1 MKILHTS
8 DWHLGQNFY
17 NKSRKNEHERFLQW
31 LLEQVTEHD
40 IDAIIV
46 AGDIFD
52 TSTPPSYAREM
63 YNKFVVDSNKIGC
76 QLVLLGGN
84 HDSVSVLKETQQL
97 LKYMGAD
104 VIPNTRLLEQ
114 VTEHDIDA
122 IIVAGDIFD
131 TSTPPSYAREMYNK
145 FVVDSNKTGCQLVL
159 LGGNHDSVSV
169 LKETQQLLKYMGADV
184 IPNTNEDHA
193 TQVVELKGKN
203 GDVEALV
210 CAIPFIRPRDVLTSQ
225 AGVTGVERQK
235 QLGNAIKQHY
245 QSVYDAAVE
254 KRATFENS
262 EHMPRLLEQVTEH
275 DIDAI
280 IVAGDIFDTSTPPSY
295 AREMYNKFVVDSNK
309 IGCQLVLLGG
319 NHDSVSVLKET
330 QQLLKYMGADVIP
343 NTNEDHATQVV
354 ELKGKNGDVEALV
367 CAIPFI
373 RPRDVLTSQAGVT
386 GVERQKQLGDAI
398 KQHYQSVYDAAV
410 EKRATFENSEHMP
423 IIATGHLTA
432 MGVQQSD

>member
-31 LLEQVTEHD
+31 LLEQVTDHD

-63 YNKFVVDSNKIGC
+63 YNKFVVDSK
-76 QLVLLGGN
+76 
-84 HDSVSVLKETQQL
+84 
-97 LKYMGAD
+97 
-104 VIPNTRLLEQ
+104 
-114 VTEHDIDA
+114 
-122 IIVAGDIFD
+122 
-131 TSTPPSYAREMYNK
+131 
-145 FVVDSNKTGCQLVL
+145 
-159 LGGNHDSVSV
+159 
-169 LKETQQLLKYMGADV
+169 
-184 IPNTNEDHA
+184 
-193 TQVVELKGKN
+193 
-203 GDVEALV
+203 
-210 CAIPFIRPRDVLTSQ
+210 
-225 AGVTGVERQK
+225 
-235 QLGNAIKQHY
+235 
-245 QSVYDAAVE
+245 
-254 KRATFENS
+254 
-262 EHMPRLLEQVTEH
+262 
-275 DIDAI
+275 
-280 IVAGDIFDTSTPPSY
+280 
-295 AREMYNKFVVDSNK
+295 K

-354 ELKGKNGDVEALV
+354 ELKGKGGEVEALV

-373 RPRDVLTSQAGVT
+373 RPRDVLTSQAGVS

-398 KQHYQSVYDAAV
+398 KQHYKDVYDAAV
-410 EKRATFENSEHMP
+410 EKRDTFANRDTMP

-432 MGVQQSD
+432 MGVKQSDSVRDIYVGNLDGFAADGFPNADYIALGHIHRPQVVAKREHIRYCGSPIPLSFDELKSQKQVCVVEFVEGERTISQLSVPTFQPLAEIKGDLSEIESQLNQYIGLEEGQSVWLSIEVQAQDYLSDLQERMRTLTEGLNVEVLQLRRARERRNQSLEQESAETLAELTPMDVFEKRIALEEFESDTEKARLERMTVKFKQVIVEVSHGTDDLNGTEE

>member
-31 LLEQVTEHD
+31 
-40 IDAIIV
+40 
-46 AGDIFD
+46 
-52 TSTPPSYAREM
+52 
-63 YNKFVVDSNKIGC
+63 
-76 QLVLLGGN
+76 
-84 HDSVSVLKETQQL
+84 
-97 LKYMGAD
+97 
-104 VIPNTRLLEQ
+104 
-114 VTEHDIDA
+114 
-122 IIVAGDIFD
+122 
-131 TSTPPSYAREMYNK
+131 
-145 FVVDSNKTGCQLVL
+145 
-159 LGGNHDSVSV
+159 
-169 LKETQQLLKYMGADV
+169 
-184 IPNTNEDHA
+184 
-193 TQVVELKGKN
+193 
-203 GDVEALV
+203 
-210 CAIPFIRPRDVLTSQ
+210 
-225 AGVTGVERQK
+225 
-235 QLGNAIKQHY
+235 
-245 QSVYDAAVE
+245 
-254 KRATFENS
+254 
-262 EHMPRLLEQVTEH
+262 LLEQVTEH

-386 GVERQKQLGDAI
+386 GVERQKQLGM
-398 KQHYQSVYDAAV
+398 QS
-410 EKRATFENSEHMP
+410 NSTTKVFMMP
-423 IIATGHLTA
+423 L
-432 MGVQQSD
+432 

>member
-31 LLEQVTEHD
+31 LLEQVTD
-40 IDAIIV
+40 
-46 AGDIFD
+46 
-52 TSTPPSYAREM
+52 
-63 YNKFVVDSNKIGC
+63 
-76 QLVLLGGN
+76 
-84 HDSVSVLKETQQL
+84 
-97 LKYMGAD
+97 
-104 VIPNTRLLEQ
+104 
-114 VTEHDIDA
+114 
-122 IIVAGDIFD
+122 
-131 TSTPPSYAREMYNK
+131 
-145 FVVDSNKTGCQLVL
+145 
-159 LGGNHDSVSV
+159 
-169 LKETQQLLKYMGADV
+169 
-184 IPNTNEDHA
+184 
-193 TQVVELKGKN
+193 
-203 GDVEALV
+203 
-210 CAIPFIRPRDVLTSQ
+210 
-225 AGVTGVERQK
+225 
-235 QLGNAIKQHY
+235 
-245 QSVYDAAVE
+245 
-254 KRATFENS
+254 
-262 EHMPRLLEQVTEH
+262 H

-354 ELKGKNGDVEALV
+354 ELKGKGGEVEALV

-373 RPRDVLTSQAGVT
+373 RPRDVLTSQAGVS

-398 KQHYQSVYDAAV
+398 KQHYKDVYDAAV
-410 EKRATFENSEHMP
+410 EKRDTFANRDTMP

-432 MGVQQSD
+432 MGVKQSDSVRDIYVGNLDGFAADGFPNADYIALGHIHRPQVVAKREHIRYCGSPIPLSFDELKSQKQVCVVEFVEGERTISQLSVPTFQLLAEIKGDLSGIESQLNQYIGLEEGQSVWLSIEVRAQDYLSDLQERMRALTEDLNVEVLQLRRARERRNQSLEQESAETLAELTPIDVFEKRIALEEFESDTEKARLERMTVKFKQVIVEVSHGTDDLNGTEE

>member
-104 VIPNTRLLEQ
+104 VIPNT
-114 VTEHDIDA
+114 
-122 IIVAGDIFD
+122 
-131 TSTPPSYAREMYNK
+131 
-145 FVVDSNKTGCQLVL
+145 
-159 LGGNHDSVSV
+159 
-169 LKETQQLLKYMGADV
+169 
-184 IPNTNEDHA
+184 NEDHA
-193 TQVVELKGKN
+193 TQVIELKGKN

-225 AGVTGVERQK
+225 AGVTGV
-235 QLGNAIKQHY
+235 A
-245 QSVYDAAVE
+245 
-254 KRATFENS
+254 
-262 EHMPRLLEQVTEH
+262 
-275 DIDAI
+275 
-280 IVAGDIFDTSTPPSY
+280 
-295 AREMYNKFVVDSNK
+295 
-309 IGCQLVLLGG
+309 
-319 NHDSVSVLKET
+319 
-330 QQLLKYMGADVIP
+330 
-343 NTNEDHATQVV
+343 
-354 ELKGKNGDVEALV
+354 
-367 CAIPFI
+367 
-373 RPRDVLTSQAGVT
+373 
-386 GVERQKQLGDAI
+386 RQKQLGDAI

-432 MGVQQSD
+432 MGVQQSDSVRDIYVGNLDGFAADGFPDADYIALGHIHRPQVVAKREYIRYCGSPIPLSFDELKSQKQVCVVEFVEGVRTISQLAVPTFQPLVEIKGDLSEIESQLNQYIGLDGELSVWLSIEVQAQDYLSDLQERMRTLTEGLNVEVLQLRRARERRNQALEQESAETLSELSPMDVFSKRIALEEFETDSEKARLERMTVKFKQVMVEVSQSAQAPNKVEE

>member
-31 LLEQVTEHD
+31 LLEQVTEH
-40 IDAIIV
+40 
-46 AGDIFD
+46 
-52 TSTPPSYAREM
+52 
-63 YNKFVVDSNKIGC
+63 N
-76 QLVLLGGN
+76 
-84 HDSVSVLKETQQL
+84 
-97 LKYMGAD
+97 
-104 VIPNTRLLEQ
+104 
-114 VTEHDIDA
+114 
-122 IIVAGDIFD
+122 
-131 TSTPPSYAREMYNK
+131 
-145 FVVDSNKTGCQLVL
+145 
-159 LGGNHDSVSV
+159 
-169 LKETQQLLKYMGADV
+169 
-184 IPNTNEDHA
+184 
-193 TQVVELKGKN
+193 
-203 GDVEALV
+203 
-210 CAIPFIRPRDVLTSQ
+210 
-225 AGVTGVERQK
+225 
-235 QLGNAIKQHY
+235 
-245 QSVYDAAVE
+245 
-254 KRATFENS
+254 
-262 EHMPRLLEQVTEH
+262 
-275 DIDAI
+275 IDAI

-354 ELKGKNGDVEALV
+354 ELKGKTGDVEALV

-373 RPRDVLTSQAGVT
+373 RPRDVLTSQAGVS

-410 EKRATFENSEHMP
+410 AKRETFENRDTMP

-432 MGVQQSD
+432 MGVQQSDSVRDIYVGNLDGFSADGFPDADYIALGHIHRPQVVAKREYIRYSGSPIPLSFDELKSQKQVCVVEFVEGERTISQLAVPTFQPLAEIKGDLSEIESQLNQYIGSDGELSVWLSIEVQAQDYLSDLQERMRALTEGLNVEVLQLRRARERRNQALEQESAETLSELSPMDVFTKRIALEEFETDSEKARLERMTVKFKQVMVEVSESAQAPNKVEE

>member
-63 YNKFVVDSNKIGC
+63 YNKFVVDSNKI
-76 QLVLLGGN
+76 
-84 HDSVSVLKETQQL
+84 D
-97 LKYMGAD
+97 
-104 VIPNTRLLEQ
+104 
-114 VTEHDIDA
+114 
-122 IIVAGDIFD
+122 
-131 TSTPPSYAREMYNK
+131 
-145 FVVDSNKTGCQLVL
+145 
-159 LGGNHDSVSV
+159 
-169 LKETQQLLKYMGADV
+169 
-184 IPNTNEDHA
+184 
-193 TQVVELKGKN
+193 
-203 GDVEALV
+203 
-210 CAIPFIRPRDVLTSQ
+210 
-225 AGVTGVERQK
+225 
-235 QLGNAIKQHY
+235 
-245 QSVYDAAVE
+245 
-254 KRATFENS
+254 
-262 EHMPRLLEQVTEH
+262 
-275 DIDAI
+275 
-280 IVAGDIFDTSTPPSY
+280 
-295 AREMYNKFVVDSNK
+295 
-309 IGCQLVLLGG
+309 CQLVLLGG

-410 EKRATFENSEHMP
+410 KKRATFENSEHMP

-432 MGVQQSD
+432 MGVQQSDSVRDIYVGNLDGFAADGFPDADYIALGHIHRPQVVAKREYIRYSGSPIPLSFDELKSQKQVCVVEFVEGERTISQLPVPTFQPLAEIKGDLSEVESQLNQYIGLDSEQSVWLSIEVQAQDYLSDLQERMRTLTEGLNVEVLQLRRARERRNQALEQESAETLSELSPMDVFSKRIALEEFETDSEKAGLERMTVKFKQVMVEVSESAQAPNKVEE

>member
-31 LLEQVTEHD
+31 
-40 IDAIIV
+40 
-46 AGDIFD
+46 
-52 TSTPPSYAREM
+52 
-63 YNKFVVDSNKIGC
+63 
-76 QLVLLGGN
+76 
-84 HDSVSVLKETQQL
+84 
-97 LKYMGAD
+97 
-104 VIPNTRLLEQ
+104 
-114 VTEHDIDA
+114 
-122 IIVAGDIFD
+122 
-131 TSTPPSYAREMYNK
+131 
-145 FVVDSNKTGCQLVL
+145 
-159 LGGNHDSVSV
+159 
-169 LKETQQLLKYMGADV
+169 
-184 IPNTNEDHA
+184 
-193 TQVVELKGKN
+193 
-203 GDVEALV
+203 
-210 CAIPFIRPRDVLTSQ
+210 
-225 AGVTGVERQK
+225 
-235 QLGNAIKQHY
+235 
-245 QSVYDAAVE
+245 
-254 KRATFENS
+254 
-262 EHMPRLLEQVTEH
+262 LLEQVTEH

-386 GVERQKQLGDAI
+386 GVARQKQLGDAI

-432 MGVQQSD
+432 MGVQQSDSVRDIYVGNLDGFAADGFPDADYIALGHIHRPQVVAKREYIRYCGSPIPLSFDELKSQKQVCVVEFVEGVRTISQLAVPTFQPLAEIKGDLSEIESQLNQYIGLDGELSVWLSIEVQAQDYLSDLQERMRTLTEGLNVEVLQLRRARERRNQALEQESAETLSELSPMDVFSKRIALEEFETDSEKARLERMTVKFKQVMVEVSESAQAPNKVED

>member
-104 VIPNTRLLEQ
+104 VIPNT
-114 VTEHDIDA
+114 
-122 IIVAGDIFD
+122 
-131 TSTPPSYAREMYNK
+131 
-145 FVVDSNKTGCQLVL
+145 
-159 LGGNHDSVSV
+159 
-169 LKETQQLLKYMGADV
+169 
-184 IPNTNEDHA
+184 NEEHA
-193 TQVVELKGKN
+193 TQVVELKGKS
-203 GDVEALV
+203 GKVEALV

-225 AGVTGVERQK
+225 AGVK
-235 QLGNAIKQHY
+235 
-245 QSVYDAAVE
+245 
-254 KRATFENS
+254 
-262 EHMPRLLEQVTEH
+262 
-275 DIDAI
+275 
-280 IVAGDIFDTSTPPSY
+280 
-295 AREMYNKFVVDSNK
+295 
-309 IGCQLVLLGG
+309 
-319 NHDSVSVLKET
+319 
-330 QQLLKYMGADVIP
+330 
-343 NTNEDHATQVV
+343 
-354 ELKGKNGDVEALV
+354 
-367 CAIPFI
+367 
-373 RPRDVLTSQAGVT
+373 

-410 EKRATFENSEHMP
+410 AKRNTFENRNAMP

-432 MGVQQSD
+432 MGVKQSDSVRDIYVGNLDGFAADGFPNADYIALGHIHRPQVVAKREHIRYCGSPIPLSFDELKSKKQVCVVEFVQGERSISQLEVPIFQPLAEIKGDLSEIESQLNQYIDMEEEQSVWLSIEVQAQDYLSDLQERMRALTEGLNVEVLQLRRARERRNQALEHESAETLAELTPMDVFEKRIALEEFESDTEKERLERMTVKFKQVIAEVSHGTDGLNGSEE

>member
-104 VIPNTRLLEQ
+104 VIPNT
-114 VTEHDIDA
+114 
-122 IIVAGDIFD
+122 
-131 TSTPPSYAREMYNK
+131 
-145 FVVDSNKTGCQLVL
+145 
-159 LGGNHDSVSV
+159 
-169 LKETQQLLKYMGADV
+169 
-184 IPNTNEDHA
+184 NEDHA
-193 TQVVELKGKN
+193 TQVVELKGNN

-225 AGVTGVERQK
+225 AGVTGV
-235 QLGNAIKQHY
+235 A
-245 QSVYDAAVE
+245 
-254 KRATFENS
+254 
-262 EHMPRLLEQVTEH
+262 
-275 DIDAI
+275 
-280 IVAGDIFDTSTPPSY
+280 
-295 AREMYNKFVVDSNK
+295 
-309 IGCQLVLLGG
+309 
-319 NHDSVSVLKET
+319 
-330 QQLLKYMGADVIP
+330 
-343 NTNEDHATQVV
+343 
-354 ELKGKNGDVEALV
+354 
-367 CAIPFI
+367 
-373 RPRDVLTSQAGVT
+373 
-386 GVERQKQLGDAI
+386 RQKQLGDAI

-432 MGVQQSD
+432 MGVQQSDSVRDIYVGNLDGFAADGFPDADYIALGHIHRPQVVAKREYIRYCGSPIPLSFDELKSQKQVCVVEFVEGVRTISQLAVPTFQPLAEIKGDLSEIESQLNQYIGLDGELSVWLSIEVQAQDYLSDLQERMRTLTEGLNVEVLQLRRARERRNQALEQESAETLSELSPMDVFSKRIALEEFETDSEKARLERMTMKFKQVMLEVSESAQAPNKVEE

>member
-31 LLEQVTEHD
+31 
-40 IDAIIV
+40 
-46 AGDIFD
+46 
-52 TSTPPSYAREM
+52 
-63 YNKFVVDSNKIGC
+63 
-76 QLVLLGGN
+76 
-84 HDSVSVLKETQQL
+84 
-97 LKYMGAD
+97 
-104 VIPNTRLLEQ
+104 
-114 VTEHDIDA
+114 
-122 IIVAGDIFD
+122 
-131 TSTPPSYAREMYNK
+131 
-145 FVVDSNKTGCQLVL
+145 
-159 LGGNHDSVSV
+159 
-169 LKETQQLLKYMGADV
+169 
-184 IPNTNEDHA
+184 
-193 TQVVELKGKN
+193 
-203 GDVEALV
+203 
-210 CAIPFIRPRDVLTSQ
+210 
-225 AGVTGVERQK
+225 
-235 QLGNAIKQHY
+235 
-245 QSVYDAAVE
+245 
-254 KRATFENS
+254 
-262 EHMPRLLEQVTEH
+262 LLEQVTEH

-386 GVERQKQLGDAI
+386 GVARQKQLGDAI

-432 MGVQQSD
+432 MGVQQSDSVRDIYVGNLDGFAADGFPDADYIALGHIHRPQVVAKREYIRYCGSPIPLSFDELKSQKQVCVVEFVEGVRTISQLAVPTFQPLAEIKGDLSEIESQLNQYIGLDGELSVWLSIEVQAQDYLSDLQERMRTLTEGLNMEVLQLRRARERRNQALEQESAETLSELSPMDVFSKRIALEEFETDSEKARLERMTVKFKQVMVEVSESAQAPNKVED

>member
-31 LLEQVTEHD
+31 LLEQVTEH
-40 IDAIIV
+40 
-46 AGDIFD
+46 
-52 TSTPPSYAREM
+52 
-63 YNKFVVDSNKIGC
+63 N
-76 QLVLLGGN
+76 
-84 HDSVSVLKETQQL
+84 
-97 LKYMGAD
+97 
-104 VIPNTRLLEQ
+104 
-114 VTEHDIDA
+114 
-122 IIVAGDIFD
+122 
-131 TSTPPSYAREMYNK
+131 
-145 FVVDSNKTGCQLVL
+145 
-159 LGGNHDSVSV
+159 
-169 LKETQQLLKYMGADV
+169 
-184 IPNTNEDHA
+184 
-193 TQVVELKGKN
+193 
-203 GDVEALV
+203 
-210 CAIPFIRPRDVLTSQ
+210 
-225 AGVTGVERQK
+225 
-235 QLGNAIKQHY
+235 
-245 QSVYDAAVE
+245 
-254 KRATFENS
+254 
-262 EHMPRLLEQVTEH
+262 
-275 DIDAI
+275 IDAI

-410 EKRATFENSEHMP
+410 KKRATFENSEHMP

-432 MGVQQSD
+432 MGVQQSDSVRDIYVGNLDGFAADGFPDADYIALGHIHRPQVVAKREYIRYCGSPIPLSFDELKSQKQVCVVEFVEGVRTISQLPVPTFQPLAEIKGDLSEIESQLNQYIGLDSDQSVWLSIEVQAQDYLSDLQERMRALTEGLNVEVLQLRRARERRNQALEQESAETLSELSPMDVFSKRIALEEFETDSEKARLERMTVKFKQVMVEVSESAQAPNKAEE

>member
-31 LLEQVTEHD
+31 
-40 IDAIIV
+40 
-46 AGDIFD
+46 
-52 TSTPPSYAREM
+52 
-63 YNKFVVDSNKIGC
+63 
-76 QLVLLGGN
+76 
-84 HDSVSVLKETQQL
+84 
-97 LKYMGAD
+97 
-104 VIPNTRLLEQ
+104 
-114 VTEHDIDA
+114 
-122 IIVAGDIFD
+122 
-131 TSTPPSYAREMYNK
+131 
-145 FVVDSNKTGCQLVL
+145 
-159 LGGNHDSVSV
+159 
-169 LKETQQLLKYMGADV
+169 
-184 IPNTNEDHA
+184 
-193 TQVVELKGKN
+193 
-203 GDVEALV
+203 
-210 CAIPFIRPRDVLTSQ
+210 
-225 AGVTGVERQK
+225 
-235 QLGNAIKQHY
+235 
-245 QSVYDAAVE
+245 
-254 KRATFENS
+254 
-262 EHMPRLLEQVTEH
+262 LLEQVTEH

-432 MGVQQSD
+432 MGVQQSDSVRDIYVGNLDGFAADGFPDADYIALGHIHRPQVVAKREYIRYCGSPIPLSFDELKSQKQVCVVEFVEGERTISQLPVPTFQPLAEIKGDLSEIESQLNQYIGLDSDQSVWLSIEVQAQDYLSDLQERMRALTEGLNVEVLQLRRARERRNQALDQESAETLSELSPMDVFTKRIALEEFETDSEKARLERMTVKFKQVMVEVSESAQAPNKVEE

>member
-31 LLEQVTEHD
+31 LLEQV
-40 IDAIIV
+40 
-46 AGDIFD
+46 
-52 TSTPPSYAREM
+52 S
-63 YNKFVVDSNKIGC
+63 
-76 QLVLLGGN
+76 
-84 HDSVSVLKETQQL
+84 
-97 LKYMGAD
+97 
-104 VIPNTRLLEQ
+104 
-114 VTEHDIDA
+114 
-122 IIVAGDIFD
+122 
-131 TSTPPSYAREMYNK
+131 
-145 FVVDSNKTGCQLVL
+145 
-159 LGGNHDSVSV
+159 
-169 LKETQQLLKYMGADV
+169 
-184 IPNTNEDHA
+184 
-193 TQVVELKGKN
+193 
-203 GDVEALV
+203 
-210 CAIPFIRPRDVLTSQ
+210 
-225 AGVTGVERQK
+225 
-235 QLGNAIKQHY
+235 
-245 QSVYDAAVE
+245 
-254 KRATFENS
+254 
-262 EHMPRLLEQVTEH
+262 EH

-410 EKRATFENSEHMP
+410 KKRATFENSEHMP

-432 MGVQQSD
+432 MGVQQSDSVRDIYVGNLDGFAADGFPDADYIALGHIHRPQVVAKREYIRYSGSPIPLSFDELKSQKQVCVVEFVEGERTISQLPVPTFQPLAEIKGDLSEIESQLNQYIGLDSEQSVWLSIEVQAQDYLSDLQERMRTLTEGLNVEVLQLRRARERRNQALEQESAETLSELSPMDVFSKRIALEEFETDSEKARLERMTVKFKQVMVEVSESAQAPNKVEE

>member
-31 LLEQVTEHD
+31 LLEQVTD
-40 IDAIIV
+40 
-46 AGDIFD
+46 
-52 TSTPPSYAREM
+52 
-63 YNKFVVDSNKIGC
+63 
-76 QLVLLGGN
+76 
-84 HDSVSVLKETQQL
+84 
-97 LKYMGAD
+97 
-104 VIPNTRLLEQ
+104 
-114 VTEHDIDA
+114 
-122 IIVAGDIFD
+122 
-131 TSTPPSYAREMYNK
+131 
-145 FVVDSNKTGCQLVL
+145 
-159 LGGNHDSVSV
+159 
-169 LKETQQLLKYMGADV
+169 
-184 IPNTNEDHA
+184 
-193 TQVVELKGKN
+193 
-203 GDVEALV
+203 
-210 CAIPFIRPRDVLTSQ
+210 
-225 AGVTGVERQK
+225 
-235 QLGNAIKQHY
+235 
-245 QSVYDAAVE
+245 
-254 KRATFENS
+254 
-262 EHMPRLLEQVTEH
+262 H

-354 ELKGKNGDVEALV
+354 ELKGKGGEVEALV

-373 RPRDVLTSQAGVT
+373 RPRDVLTSQAGVS

-398 KQHYQSVYDAAV
+398 KQHYKDVYDAAV
-410 EKRATFENSEHMP
+410 EKRDTFANRDTMP

-432 MGVQQSD
+432 MGVKQSDSVRDIYVGNLDGFAADGFPNADYIALGHIHRPQVVAKREHIRYCGSPIPLSFDELKSQKQVCVVEFVEGERSISQLSVPTFQLLAEIKGDLSEIESQLNQYIGLEEGQSVWLSIEVRAQDYLSDLQERMRALTEDLNVEVLQLRRARERRNQSLEQESAETLAELTPIDVFEKRIALEEFESDTEKARLERMTVKFKQVIVEVSHGTDDLNGTEE

>member
-63 YNKFVVDSNKIGC
+63 YNKFVVDSNKI
-76 QLVLLGGN
+76 
-84 HDSVSVLKETQQL
+84 D
-97 LKYMGAD
+97 
-104 VIPNTRLLEQ
+104 
-114 VTEHDIDA
+114 
-122 IIVAGDIFD
+122 
-131 TSTPPSYAREMYNK
+131 
-145 FVVDSNKTGCQLVL
+145 
-159 LGGNHDSVSV
+159 
-169 LKETQQLLKYMGADV
+169 
-184 IPNTNEDHA
+184 
-193 TQVVELKGKN
+193 
-203 GDVEALV
+203 
-210 CAIPFIRPRDVLTSQ
+210 
-225 AGVTGVERQK
+225 
-235 QLGNAIKQHY
+235 
-245 QSVYDAAVE
+245 
-254 KRATFENS
+254 
-262 EHMPRLLEQVTEH
+262 
-275 DIDAI
+275 
-280 IVAGDIFDTSTPPSY
+280 
-295 AREMYNKFVVDSNK
+295 
-309 IGCQLVLLGG
+309 CQLVLLGG

-410 EKRATFENSEHMP
+410 KKRATFENSEHMP

-432 MGVQQSD
+432 MGVQQSDSVRDIYVGNLDGFAADGFPDADYIALGHIHRPQVVAKREYIRYCGSPIPLSFDELKSQKQVCVVEFVEGERTISQLPVPTFQPLAEIKGDLSEIESQLNQYIGLDSEQSVWLSIEVQAQDYLSDLQERMRTLTEGLNVEVLQLRRARERRNQALEQESAETLSELSPMDVFSKRIALEEFETDSEKARLERMTVKFKQVMVEVSESAQAPNKVEE

>member
-104 VIPNTRLLEQ
+104 VIPNT
-114 VTEHDIDA
+114 
-122 IIVAGDIFD
+122 
-131 TSTPPSYAREMYNK
+131 
-145 FVVDSNKTGCQLVL
+145 
-159 LGGNHDSVSV
+159 
-169 LKETQQLLKYMGADV
+169 
-184 IPNTNEDHA
+184 NEDHA

-203 GDVEALV
+203 GDVEAL
-210 CAIPFIRPRDVLTSQ
+210 I
-225 AGVTGVERQK
+225 
-235 QLGNAIKQHY
+235 
-245 QSVYDAAVE
+245 
-254 KRATFENS
+254 
-262 EHMPRLLEQVTEH
+262 
-275 DIDAI
+275 
-280 IVAGDIFDTSTPPSY
+280 
-295 AREMYNKFVVDSNK
+295 
-309 IGCQLVLLGG
+309 
-319 NHDSVSVLKET
+319 
-330 QQLLKYMGADVIP
+330 
-343 NTNEDHATQVV
+343 
-354 ELKGKNGDVEALV
+354 

-410 EKRATFENSEHMP
+410 EKRAMIENSEHMP

-432 MGVQQSD
+432 MGVQQSDSVRDIYVGNLDGFAADGFPDADYIALGHIHRPQVVAKREYIRYCGSPIPLSFDELKSQKQVCVVEFVEGDRTISQLPVPTFQPLAEIKGDLSEIESQLNQYIGLDGEQSVWLSIEVQAQDYLSDLQERMRALTDGLNVEVLQLRRARERRNQALEQESAETLSELSPMDVFSKRIALEEFESDSEKARLERMTVKFKQVMVEVSESAQAPNKVEE

>member
-31 LLEQVTEHD
+31 LLQQVTEHN

-97 LKYMGAD
+97 LKYMGA
-104 VIPNTRLLEQ
+104 
-114 VTEHDIDA
+114 
-122 IIVAGDIFD
+122 
-131 TSTPPSYAREMYNK
+131 Y
-145 FVVDSNKTGCQLVL
+145 
-159 LGGNHDSVSV
+159 
-169 LKETQQLLKYMGADV
+169 
-184 IPNTNEDHA
+184 
-193 TQVVELKGKN
+193 
-203 GDVEALV
+203 
-210 CAIPFIRPRDVLTSQ
+210 
-225 AGVTGVERQK
+225 
-235 QLGNAIKQHY
+235 
-245 QSVYDAAVE
+245 
-254 KRATFENS
+254 
-262 EHMPRLLEQVTEH
+262 
-275 DIDAI
+275 
-280 IVAGDIFDTSTPPSY
+280 
-295 AREMYNKFVVDSNK
+295 
-309 IGCQLVLLGG
+309 
-319 NHDSVSVLKET
+319 
-330 QQLLKYMGADVIP
+330 VIP

-410 EKRATFENSEHMP
+410 EKRAAFENSEHMP

-432 MGVQQSD
+432 MGVQQSDSVRDIYVGNLDGFAADGFPDADYIALGHIHRPQVVAKREYIRYSGSPIPLSFDELKSQKQVCVVEFVEGERTISQLPVPTFQPLAEIKGDLSEIESQLNQYIGLDSEQSVWLSIEVQAQDYLSDLQERMRSLTDGLNVEVLQLRRARERRNQALEQESAETLSELSPMDVFTKRIALEEFETDSEKARLERMTVKFKQVMVEVSESAQAPNKVEE

>member
-104 VIPNTRLLEQ
+104 VIPNT
-114 VTEHDIDA
+114 
-122 IIVAGDIFD
+122 
-131 TSTPPSYAREMYNK
+131 
-145 FVVDSNKTGCQLVL
+145 
-159 LGGNHDSVSV
+159 
-169 LKETQQLLKYMGADV
+169 
-184 IPNTNEDHA
+184 NEDHA
-193 TQVVELKGKN
+193 TQVVELQGKN
-203 GDVEALV
+203 G
-210 CAIPFIRPRDVLTSQ
+210 
-225 AGVTGVERQK
+225 K
-235 QLGNAIKQHY
+235 
-245 QSVYDAAVE
+245 
-254 KRATFENS
+254 
-262 EHMPRLLEQVTEH
+262 
-275 DIDAI
+275 
-280 IVAGDIFDTSTPPSY
+280 
-295 AREMYNKFVVDSNK
+295 
-309 IGCQLVLLGG
+309 
-319 NHDSVSVLKET
+319 
-330 QQLLKYMGADVIP
+330 
-343 NTNEDHATQVV
+343 
-354 ELKGKNGDVEALV
+354 VEALV

-432 MGVQQSD
+432 MGVQQSDSVRDIYVGNLDGFAADGFPDADYIALGHIHRPQVVAKREYIRYCGSPIPLSFDELKSQKQVCVVEFVEGERTISQLPVPTFQPLAEIKGDLSEIESQLNQYVGLDSEQSVWLSIEVQAQDYLSDLQERMRALTEGLNVEVLQLRRARERRNQALEQESAETLSELSPMDVFSKRIALEEFETDSEKARLERMTVKFKQVMVEVSESAQTPNKVEE

>member
-104 VIPNTRLLEQ
+104 VIPNT
-114 VTEHDIDA
+114 
-122 IIVAGDIFD
+122 
-131 TSTPPSYAREMYNK
+131 
-145 FVVDSNKTGCQLVL
+145 
-159 LGGNHDSVSV
+159 
-169 LKETQQLLKYMGADV
+169 
-184 IPNTNEDHA
+184 NEDHA
-193 TQVVELKGKN
+193 TQVVELKCKN

-262 EHMPRLLEQVTEH
+262 EHMP
-275 DIDAI
+275 
-280 IVAGDIFDTSTPPSY
+280 
-295 AREMYNKFVVDSNK
+295 
-309 IGCQLVLLGG
+309 
-319 NHDSVSVLKET
+319 
-330 QQLLKYMGADVIP
+330 
-343 NTNEDHATQVV
+343 
-354 ELKGKNGDVEALV
+354 
-367 CAIPFI
+367 
-373 RPRDVLTSQAGVT
+373 
-386 GVERQKQLGDAI
+386 
-398 KQHYQSVYDAAV
+398 
-410 EKRATFENSEHMP
+410 

-432 MGVQQSD
+432 MGVQQSDSVRDIYVGNLDGFAADGFPDADYIALGHIHRPQVVAKREYIRYCGSPIPLSFDELKSQKQVCVVEFIEGERIISQLPVPTFQPLAEIKGDLSEIESQLNQYIGLDSDQSVWLSIEVQAQDYLSDLQERMRALTEGLNVEVLQLRRARERRNQALEQESAETLSELSPMDVFTKRIALEEFETDSEKARLERMTVKFKQVMVEVSETAQAPNKVEE

>member
-31 LLEQVTEHD
+31 
-40 IDAIIV
+40 
-46 AGDIFD
+46 
-52 TSTPPSYAREM
+52 
-63 YNKFVVDSNKIGC
+63 
-76 QLVLLGGN
+76 
-84 HDSVSVLKETQQL
+84 
-97 LKYMGAD
+97 
-104 VIPNTRLLEQ
+104 
-114 VTEHDIDA
+114 
-122 IIVAGDIFD
+122 
-131 TSTPPSYAREMYNK
+131 
-145 FVVDSNKTGCQLVL
+145 
-159 LGGNHDSVSV
+159 
-169 LKETQQLLKYMGADV
+169 
-184 IPNTNEDHA
+184 
-193 TQVVELKGKN
+193 
-203 GDVEALV
+203 
-210 CAIPFIRPRDVLTSQ
+210 
-225 AGVTGVERQK
+225 
-235 QLGNAIKQHY
+235 
-245 QSVYDAAVE
+245 
-254 KRATFENS
+254 
-262 EHMPRLLEQVTEH
+262 LLEQVTEH

-410 EKRATFENSEHMP
+410 EKRAEFENSEHMP

-432 MGVQQSD
+432 MGVQQSDSVRDIYVGNLDGFAADGFPDADYIALGHIHRPQVVAKREYIRYCGSPIPLSFDELKSQKQVCVVEFVEGERTISQLPVPTFQPLAEIKGDLSEIESQLNQYIGLDSDQSVWLSIEVQAQDYLSDLQERMRALTEGLNVEVLQLRRARERRNQALEQESAETLSELSPMDVFTKRIALEEFETDSEKARLERMTVKFKQVMVEVSESAQAPNKVEE

>member
-63 YNKFVVDSNKIGC
+63 YNKFVVDSNKI
-76 QLVLLGGN
+76 
-84 HDSVSVLKETQQL
+84 D
-97 LKYMGAD
+97 
-104 VIPNTRLLEQ
+104 
-114 VTEHDIDA
+114 
-122 IIVAGDIFD
+122 
-131 TSTPPSYAREMYNK
+131 
-145 FVVDSNKTGCQLVL
+145 
-159 LGGNHDSVSV
+159 
-169 LKETQQLLKYMGADV
+169 
-184 IPNTNEDHA
+184 
-193 TQVVELKGKN
+193 
-203 GDVEALV
+203 
-210 CAIPFIRPRDVLTSQ
+210 
-225 AGVTGVERQK
+225 
-235 QLGNAIKQHY
+235 
-245 QSVYDAAVE
+245 
-254 KRATFENS
+254 
-262 EHMPRLLEQVTEH
+262 
-275 DIDAI
+275 
-280 IVAGDIFDTSTPPSY
+280 
-295 AREMYNKFVVDSNK
+295 
-309 IGCQLVLLGG
+309 CQLVLLGG

-410 EKRATFENSEHMP
+410 KKRATFENSEHMP

-432 MGVQQSD
+432 MGVQQSDSVRDIYVGNLDGFAADGFPDADYIALGHIHRPQVVAKREYIRYSGSPIPLSFDELKSQKQVCVVEFIEGERTISQLPVPTFQPLAEIKGDLSEIESQLNQYIGLDSDQSVWLSIEVQAQDYLSDLQERMRALTEGLNVEVLQLRRARERRNQALEQESAETLSELSPMDVFTKRIALEEFETDSEKARLERMTVKFKQVMVEVSESAQAPNKVEE

>member
-31 LLEQVTEHD
+31 LLEQVTDHD

-97 LKYMGAD
+97 LKYMG
-104 VIPNTRLLEQ
+104 V
-114 VTEHDIDA
+114 
-122 IIVAGDIFD
+122 
-131 TSTPPSYAREMYNK
+131 
-145 FVVDSNKTGCQLVL
+145 
-159 LGGNHDSVSV
+159 
-169 LKETQQLLKYMGADV
+169 DV

-193 TQVVELKGKN
+193 TQVVELKGK
-203 GDVEALV
+203 GGEVEALV

-225 AGVTGVERQK
+225 AGV
-235 QLGNAIKQHY
+235 
-245 QSVYDAAVE
+245 S
-254 KRATFENS
+254 
-262 EHMPRLLEQVTEH
+262 
-275 DIDAI
+275 
-280 IVAGDIFDTSTPPSY
+280 
-295 AREMYNKFVVDSNK
+295 
-309 IGCQLVLLGG
+309 
-319 NHDSVSVLKET
+319 
-330 QQLLKYMGADVIP
+330 
-343 NTNEDHATQVV
+343 
-354 ELKGKNGDVEALV
+354 
-367 CAIPFI
+367 
-373 RPRDVLTSQAGVT
+373 

-398 KQHYQSVYDAAV
+398 KQHYKDVYDAAV
-410 EKRATFENSEHMP
+410 EKRDIFANRDTMP

-432 MGVQQSD
+432 MGVKQSDSVRDIYVGNLDGFAADGFPNADYIALGHIHRPQVVAKREHIRYCGSPIPLSFDELKSQKQVCVVEFVEGERTISQLSVPTFQLLAEIKGDLSEIESQLNQYIGLEEGQSVWLSIEVQAQDYLSDLQERMRALTEDLNVEVLQLRRARERRNQSLEQESAETLAELTPIDVFEKRIALEEFESDTEKARLERMTVKFKQVIVEVSHGTDDLNGTEE

>member
-1 MKILHTS
+1 
-8 DWHLGQNFY
+8 WHLGQNFY

-31 LLEQVTEHD
+31 
-40 IDAIIV
+40 
-46 AGDIFD
+46 
-52 TSTPPSYAREM
+52 
-63 YNKFVVDSNKIGC
+63 
-76 QLVLLGGN
+76 
-84 HDSVSVLKETQQL
+84 
-97 LKYMGAD
+97 
-104 VIPNTRLLEQ
+104 
-114 VTEHDIDA
+114 
-122 IIVAGDIFD
+122 
-131 TSTPPSYAREMYNK
+131 
-145 FVVDSNKTGCQLVL
+145 
-159 LGGNHDSVSV
+159 
-169 LKETQQLLKYMGADV
+169 
-184 IPNTNEDHA
+184 
-193 TQVVELKGKN
+193 
-203 GDVEALV
+203 
-210 CAIPFIRPRDVLTSQ
+210 
-225 AGVTGVERQK
+225 
-235 QLGNAIKQHY
+235 
-245 QSVYDAAVE
+245 
-254 KRATFENS
+254 
-262 EHMPRLLEQVTEH
+262 LLEQVTEH

-410 EKRATFENSEHMP
+410 EKHATFENSEHMP

-432 MGVQQSD
+432 MGVQQSDSVRDIYVGNLDGFAADGFPDADYIALGHIHRPQVVAKREYIRYCGSPIPLSFDELKSQKQVCVVEFVEGERTISQLPVPTFQPLAEIKGDLSEIESQLNQYIGLDSEQSVWLSIEVQAQDYLSDLQERMRALTEGLNVEVLQLRRARERRNQALEQESAETLSELSPMDVFTKRIALEEFETDSEKARLERMTVKFKQVMVEVSESAQTPNKVEE

>member
-31 LLEQVTEHD
+31 
-40 IDAIIV
+40 
-46 AGDIFD
+46 
-52 TSTPPSYAREM
+52 
-63 YNKFVVDSNKIGC
+63 
-76 QLVLLGGN
+76 
-84 HDSVSVLKETQQL
+84 
-97 LKYMGAD
+97 
-104 VIPNTRLLEQ
+104 
-114 VTEHDIDA
+114 
-122 IIVAGDIFD
+122 
-131 TSTPPSYAREMYNK
+131 
-145 FVVDSNKTGCQLVL
+145 
-159 LGGNHDSVSV
+159 
-169 LKETQQLLKYMGADV
+169 
-184 IPNTNEDHA
+184 
-193 TQVVELKGKN
+193 
-203 GDVEALV
+203 
-210 CAIPFIRPRDVLTSQ
+210 
-225 AGVTGVERQK
+225 
-235 QLGNAIKQHY
+235 
-245 QSVYDAAVE
+245 
-254 KRATFENS
+254 
-262 EHMPRLLEQVTEH
+262 LLEQVTEH

-432 MGVQQSD
+432 MGVQQSDSVRDIYVGNLDGFAADGFPDADYIALGHIHRPQVVAKREYIRYCGSPIPLSFDELKSQKQVCVVEFVEGERTISQLPVPTFQPLAEIKGDLSEIESQLNQYIGLDSEQSVWLSIEVQAQDYLSDLQERMRALTEGLNVEVLQLRRARERRNQALEQESAETLSELSPMDVFTKRIALEEFETNSEKARLERMTVKFKQVMVEVSESAQTPNKVEE

>member
-31 LLEQVTEHD
+31 LLEQV
-40 IDAIIV
+40 
-46 AGDIFD
+46 
-52 TSTPPSYAREM
+52 S
-63 YNKFVVDSNKIGC
+63 
-76 QLVLLGGN
+76 
-84 HDSVSVLKETQQL
+84 
-97 LKYMGAD
+97 
-104 VIPNTRLLEQ
+104 
-114 VTEHDIDA
+114 
-122 IIVAGDIFD
+122 
-131 TSTPPSYAREMYNK
+131 
-145 FVVDSNKTGCQLVL
+145 
-159 LGGNHDSVSV
+159 
-169 LKETQQLLKYMGADV
+169 
-184 IPNTNEDHA
+184 
-193 TQVVELKGKN
+193 
-203 GDVEALV
+203 
-210 CAIPFIRPRDVLTSQ
+210 
-225 AGVTGVERQK
+225 
-235 QLGNAIKQHY
+235 
-245 QSVYDAAVE
+245 
-254 KRATFENS
+254 
-262 EHMPRLLEQVTEH
+262 EH

-354 ELKGKNGDVEALV
+354 ELKGKKGDVEALV

-373 RPRDVLTSQAGVT
+373 RPRDVLTSQAGVS

-398 KQHYQSVYDAAV
+398 KQHYQSVYEAAV
-410 EKRATFENSEHMP
+410 TKRATYENHEHMP

-432 MGVQQSD
+432 MGVQQSDSVRDIYVGNLDGFAADGFPDADYIALGHIHRPQVVAKREYIRYCGSPIPLSFDELKSQKQVCVVEFVEGERTISQLAVPTFQPLAEIKGDLSEIESQLNQYIGVEEGQSVWLSIEVQAQDYLSDLQERMRALTEGLNVEVLQLRRARERRNQGLEQESAETLSELTPMDVFEKRIALEEFETDSEKARLERMTVKFKQVMEEVSYGTDNYGADSQKEIEAPKGTGE

>member
-31 LLEQVTEHD
+31 
-40 IDAIIV
+40 
-46 AGDIFD
+46 
-52 TSTPPSYAREM
+52 
-63 YNKFVVDSNKIGC
+63 
-76 QLVLLGGN
+76 
-84 HDSVSVLKETQQL
+84 
-97 LKYMGAD
+97 
-104 VIPNTRLLEQ
+104 
-114 VTEHDIDA
+114 
-122 IIVAGDIFD
+122 
-131 TSTPPSYAREMYNK
+131 
-145 FVVDSNKTGCQLVL
+145 
-159 LGGNHDSVSV
+159 
-169 LKETQQLLKYMGADV
+169 
-184 IPNTNEDHA
+184 
-193 TQVVELKGKN
+193 
-203 GDVEALV
+203 
-210 CAIPFIRPRDVLTSQ
+210 
-225 AGVTGVERQK
+225 
-235 QLGNAIKQHY
+235 
-245 QSVYDAAVE
+245 
-254 KRATFENS
+254 
-262 EHMPRLLEQVTEH
+262 LLEQVTEH

-386 GVERQKQLGDAI
+386 GVARQKQLGDAI

-432 MGVQQSD
+432 MGVQQSDSVRDIYVGNLDGFAADGFPDADYIALGHIHRPQVVAKREYIRYCGSPIPLSFDELKSQKQVCVVEFVEGVRTISQLAVPTFQPLAEIKGDLSEIESQLNQYIGLDGELSVWLSIEVQAQDYLSDLQERMRTLTEGLNVEVLQLRRARERRNQALGQESAETLSELSPMDVFSKRIALEEFETDSEKARLERMTMKFKQVMVEVSESAQAPNKVEE

>member
-31 LLEQVTEHD
+31 
-40 IDAIIV
+40 
-46 AGDIFD
+46 
-52 TSTPPSYAREM
+52 
-63 YNKFVVDSNKIGC
+63 
-76 QLVLLGGN
+76 
-84 HDSVSVLKETQQL
+84 
-97 LKYMGAD
+97 
-104 VIPNTRLLEQ
+104 
-114 VTEHDIDA
+114 
-122 IIVAGDIFD
+122 
-131 TSTPPSYAREMYNK
+131 
-145 FVVDSNKTGCQLVL
+145 
-159 LGGNHDSVSV
+159 
-169 LKETQQLLKYMGADV
+169 
-184 IPNTNEDHA
+184 
-193 TQVVELKGKN
+193 
-203 GDVEALV
+203 
-210 CAIPFIRPRDVLTSQ
+210 
-225 AGVTGVERQK
+225 
-235 QLGNAIKQHY
+235 
-245 QSVYDAAVE
+245 
-254 KRATFENS
+254 
-262 EHMPRLLEQVTEH
+262 LLEQVTEH

-410 EKRATFENSEHMP
+410 EKRAEFENSEHMP

-432 MGVQQSD
+432 MGVQQSDSVRDIYVGNLDGFAADGFPDADYIALGHIHRPQVVAKREYIRYCGSPIPLSFDELKSQKQVCVVEFVEGVRTISQLPVPTFQPLAEIKGDLSEIESQLNQYIGLDSDQSVWLSIEVQAQDYLSDLQERMRALTEGLNVEVLQLRRARERRNQALEQESAETLSELSPMDVFTKRIALEEFETDSEKARLERMTVKFKQVMVEVSESAQAPNKVEE

>member
-63 YNKFVVDSNKIGC
+63 YNKFVVDSNKI
-76 QLVLLGGN
+76 
-84 HDSVSVLKETQQL
+84 D
-97 LKYMGAD
+97 
-104 VIPNTRLLEQ
+104 
-114 VTEHDIDA
+114 
-122 IIVAGDIFD
+122 
-131 TSTPPSYAREMYNK
+131 
-145 FVVDSNKTGCQLVL
+145 
-159 LGGNHDSVSV
+159 
-169 LKETQQLLKYMGADV
+169 
-184 IPNTNEDHA
+184 
-193 TQVVELKGKN
+193 
-203 GDVEALV
+203 
-210 CAIPFIRPRDVLTSQ
+210 
-225 AGVTGVERQK
+225 
-235 QLGNAIKQHY
+235 
-245 QSVYDAAVE
+245 
-254 KRATFENS
+254 
-262 EHMPRLLEQVTEH
+262 
-275 DIDAI
+275 
-280 IVAGDIFDTSTPPSY
+280 
-295 AREMYNKFVVDSNK
+295 
-309 IGCQLVLLGG
+309 CQLVLLGG

-410 EKRATFENSEHMP
+410 KKRATFENSEHMP

-432 MGVQQSD
+432 MGVQQSDSVRDIYVGNLDGFAADGFPDADYIALGHIHRPQVVAKREYIRYCGSPIPLSFDELKSQKQVCVVEFVEGERTISQLPVPTFQPLAEIKGDLSEIESQLNQYIGLDSEQSVWLSIEVQAQDYLSDLQERMRALTEGLNVEVLQLRRARERRNQALEQESAETLSELSPMDVFTKRIALEEFETDSEKARLERMTVKFKQVMVEVSESAQAPNKVEE

>member
-104 VIPNTRLLEQ
+104 VIPNT
-114 VTEHDIDA
+114 
-122 IIVAGDIFD
+122 
-131 TSTPPSYAREMYNK
+131 
-145 FVVDSNKTGCQLVL
+145 
-159 LGGNHDSVSV
+159 
-169 LKETQQLLKYMGADV
+169 
-184 IPNTNEDHA
+184 NEDHA
-193 TQVVELKGKN
+193 TQVVELKGKK

-225 AGVTGVERQK
+225 AGV
-235 QLGNAIKQHY
+235 
-245 QSVYDAAVE
+245 S
-254 KRATFENS
+254 
-262 EHMPRLLEQVTEH
+262 
-275 DIDAI
+275 
-280 IVAGDIFDTSTPPSY
+280 
-295 AREMYNKFVVDSNK
+295 
-309 IGCQLVLLGG
+309 
-319 NHDSVSVLKET
+319 
-330 QQLLKYMGADVIP
+330 
-343 NTNEDHATQVV
+343 
-354 ELKGKNGDVEALV
+354 
-367 CAIPFI
+367 
-373 RPRDVLTSQAGVT
+373 

-398 KQHYQSVYDAAV
+398 KQHYQSVYDTAV
-410 EKRATFENSEHMP
+410 VKRTTYENHEHMP

-432 MGVQQSD
+432 MGVQQSDSVRDIYVGNLDGFAADGFPDADYIALGHIHRPQVVAKREYIRYSGSPIPLSFDELKSQKQVCVVEFSEGERTISQLAVPTFQPLAEIKGDLSEIESQLNQYIGLDGEQSVWLSIEVQAQDYLSDLQERMRALTEGLNVEVLQLRRARERRNQALEQESAETLSELSPMDVFTKRIALEEFETESEKARLERMTVKFKQVMVEVSESAQATNKVEE

>member
-63 YNKFVVDSNKIGC
+63 YNKFVVDSN
-76 QLVLLGGN
+76 
-84 HDSVSVLKETQQL
+84 
-97 LKYMGAD
+97 M
-104 VIPNTRLLEQ
+104 
-114 VTEHDIDA
+114 
-122 IIVAGDIFD
+122 
-131 TSTPPSYAREMYNK
+131 
-145 FVVDSNKTGCQLVL
+145 
-159 LGGNHDSVSV
+159 
-169 LKETQQLLKYMGADV
+169 
-184 IPNTNEDHA
+184 
-193 TQVVELKGKN
+193 
-203 GDVEALV
+203 
-210 CAIPFIRPRDVLTSQ
+210 
-225 AGVTGVERQK
+225 
-235 QLGNAIKQHY
+235 
-245 QSVYDAAVE
+245 
-254 KRATFENS
+254 
-262 EHMPRLLEQVTEH
+262 
-275 DIDAI
+275 
-280 IVAGDIFDTSTPPSY
+280 
-295 AREMYNKFVVDSNK
+295 

-386 GVERQKQLGDAI
+386 GVARQKQLGDAI

-432 MGVQQSD
+432 MGVQQSDSVRDIYVGNLDGFAADGFPDADYIALGHIHRPQVVAKREYIRYCGSPIPLSFDELKSQKQVCVVEFVEGVRTISQLAVPTFQPLAEIKGDLSEIESQLNQYIGLDGELSVWLSIEVQAQDYLSDLQERMRTLTEGLNVEVLQLRRARERRNQALEQESAETLSELSPMDVFSKRIALEEFETDSEKARLERMTVKFKQVMVEVSQSAQAPNKVEE

>member
-31 LLEQVTEHD
+31 
-40 IDAIIV
+40 
-46 AGDIFD
+46 
-52 TSTPPSYAREM
+52 
-63 YNKFVVDSNKIGC
+63 
-76 QLVLLGGN
+76 
-84 HDSVSVLKETQQL
+84 
-97 LKYMGAD
+97 
-104 VIPNTRLLEQ
+104 
-114 VTEHDIDA
+114 
-122 IIVAGDIFD
+122 
-131 TSTPPSYAREMYNK
+131 
-145 FVVDSNKTGCQLVL
+145 
-159 LGGNHDSVSV
+159 
-169 LKETQQLLKYMGADV
+169 
-184 IPNTNEDHA
+184 
-193 TQVVELKGKN
+193 
-203 GDVEALV
+203 
-210 CAIPFIRPRDVLTSQ
+210 
-225 AGVTGVERQK
+225 
-235 QLGNAIKQHY
+235 
-245 QSVYDAAVE
+245 
-254 KRATFENS
+254 
-262 EHMPRLLEQVTEH
+262 LLEQVTEH

-398 KQHYQSVYDAAV
+398 KQHYQNVYDAAV

-432 MGVQQSD
+432 MGVQQSDSVRDIYVGNLDGFAADGFPDADYIALGHIHRPQVVAKREYIRYCGSPIPLSFDELKSQKQVCVVEFVEGERTISQLPVPTFQPLAEIKGDLSEIESQLNQYIGLDSEQSVWLSIEVQAQDYLSDLQERMRVLTEGLNVEVLQLRRARERRNQALEQESAETLSELSPMDVFTKRIALEEFETDSEKARLERMTVKFKQVMVEVSESAQTPNKIEE